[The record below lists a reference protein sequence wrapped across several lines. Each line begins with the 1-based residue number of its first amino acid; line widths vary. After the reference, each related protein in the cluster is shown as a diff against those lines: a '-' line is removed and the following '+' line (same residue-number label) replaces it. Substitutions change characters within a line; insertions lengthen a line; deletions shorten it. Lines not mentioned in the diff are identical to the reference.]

1 MQQLLVN
8 SQTDF
13 SKLQNQT
20 PLRSQFS
27 AENSFSLQK
36 KNFSDF
42 VREAKTSYEK
52 SSSDAGKTETSSSEK
67 KFSNQPEKTENG
79 TEKNVSFEEKTEKES
94 TTERKFVD
102 SADNEKS
109 EVSETKLKI
118 GKNETYF
125 EADEKNI
132 EFSEIMKNELAED
145 ENNVEKSKF
154 SAKNV
159 KKSVSE
165 KKSEKLKDGSEK
177 ELRNTDLRLENQD
190 EKKVQL
196 NENQIAAAGT
206 FEKIQKFENAEEVQN
221 PKLSDNEIGEIDFSD
236 GSISK
241 NSKTFALDKDGK
253 IIVKDFRSE
262 NAENP
267 TEKNA
272 EKSEKTELQVSEIRY
287 DGKNSAEITM
297 DVANNVQQNLIS
309 SNDQTAS
316 ANGSNFQ
323 SMLTNQIQQNASEIV
338 RAGTI
343 VLKDNDV
350 GQIKLIL
357 HPESLGNVKIDLHLN
372 EKIISGR
379 IVVSSQEAFN
389 AFKESAENLKQAFAQ
404 SGFDSSGLEL
414 SFANQNSGGNHN
426 ENNSQNA
433 AAKFAMLKSF
443 GELESDSDFSSG
455 TNFDSEI
462 LSKSAR
468 NSVNIVA

>member
-52 SSSDAGKTETSSSEK
+52 SSVDCGKTETSS
-67 KFSNQPEKTENG
+67 
-79 TEKNVSFEEKTEKES
+79 EKNVSNQPVKSENETEKKVSFEQKTEEDSKTVKKSAE
-94 TTERKFVD
+94 
-102 SADNEKS
+102 SADKEKS

-118 GKNETYF
+118 GRTESHFDAEKN
-125 EADEKNI
+125 NI
-132 EFSEIMKNELAED
+132 EFSGNIETEFSED
-145 ENNVEKSKF
+145 EIDVGKSKF

-165 KKSEKLKDGSEK
+165 KKSGKLKDGSE
-177 ELRNTDLRLENQD
+177 EDLKNIDLSLENQD
-190 EKKVQL
+190 KVQPD
-196 NENQIAAAGT
+196 ENQIAAAGT
-206 FEKIQKFENAEEVQN
+206 FEKFQKFENPEEIQN
-221 PKLSDNEIGEIDFSD
+221 PKLSDNEVSEIDFSD

-241 NSKTFALDKDGK
+241 SSKTFSLDKDGK
-253 IIVKDFRSE
+253 IVVKDFRSE
-262 NAENP
+262 NAENSSG
-267 TEKNA
+267 KHA
-272 EKSEKTELQVSEIRY
+272 EKSEKPELQISEIRY

-338 RAGTI
+338 KAGTI
-343 VLKDNDV
+343 VLKDNDA

-389 AFKESAENLKQAFAQ
+389 AFKESAENLKQAFSQ

-433 AAKFAMLKSF
+433 ASKFAMLKTF
-443 GELESDSDFSSG
+443 GELESDSDFSNG

-462 LSKSAR
+462 LSKSVR